1 MTRKIYLDAAI
12 FVLFILVMSFHF
24 LPRILHEILGV
35 AMAVVVFVHLVL
47 NRHWIFSLVRANRTS
62 RKNFLILIN
71 FLLLVSFLVTLV
83 TGLFISNYVFIDF
96 VSWEFRRNVTIH
108 LLHHSA
114 SYLVMILIGVHLGL
128 HWQEIWGRVIHCFG
142 LRKNALSYK
151 ICCRLVVS
159 VLICV
164 GIYGSFLN
172 RVGDRI
178 LMKHIFATAATELHF
193 IVFSFLLVSNMALYA
208 ILSFKFSERMD
219 FLKSM
224 QKNCVLEKNCF

>member
-35 AMAVVVFVHLVL
+35 AMAVVVFLHLVL
-47 NRHWIFSLVRANRTS
+47 NRHWIFSLVRGNQTS

-83 TGLFISNYVFIDF
+83 TGIFISNYVFIDF
-96 VSWEFRRNVTIH
+96 VSLELRRNVTIH
-108 LLHHSA
+108 LLHHSV
-114 SYLVMILIGVHLGL
+114 SYLMMILIGVHLGL
-128 HWQEIWGRVIHCFG
+128 HWQEIWGRVIRCFG
-142 LRKNALSYK
+142 LQKNALSYK
-151 ICCRLVVS
+151 ILCRLAVA

-172 RVGDRI
+172 QVCDRL

-193 IVFSFLLVSNMALYA
+193 VGFAFLLVSNVT
-208 ILSFKFSERMD
+208 
-219 FLKSM
+219 FL
-224 QKNCVLEKNCF
+224 QVV

>member
-1 MTRKIYLDAAI
+1 MTRKIYLDVAI

-35 AMAVVVFVHLVL
+35 AMAAVVFVHLVL
-47 NRHWIFSLVRANRTS
+47 NRHWIFSLVRGNRTS
-62 RKNFLILIN
+62 RKNFSILIN

-83 TGLFISNYVFIDF
+83 TGIFISNYVFIDF
-96 VSWEFRRNVTIH
+96 VSLELRRNVTIH
-108 LLHHSA
+108 LLHHSV
-114 SYLVMILIGVHLGL
+114 SYLMMILIGVHLGL

-151 ICCRLVVS
+151 ILCRLAVA

-193 IVFSFLLVSNMALYA
+193 VGFAFLLVSNVTFYA
-208 ILSFKFSERMD
+208 ILNYMIFERFFKRPMS
-219 FLKSM
+219 
-224 QKNCVLEKNCF
+224 